1 MDWLNY
7 HHLYYF
13 WLVAREG
20 SIARAAEQLQLAQPT
35 ISKQIHQLESSLG
48 DKLFQRSGR
57 RLVLTE
63 FGHGVFRYAEEIFSV
78 GRELQDTVRGRAGGR
93 PLRFEVGI
101 TDVVTKLVVY
111 RVLKP
116 AFQLGKAVHVIC
128 REGNHEELLAE
139 LAVHR
144 LDIILSDTPVG
155 PTSKVRAFN
164 HLLGECGSSV
174 FASARLAAKY
184 RRRFPRSLEG
194 APLLLPTEKT
204 AVRRDLDQWLYTED
218 IRPTI
223 IGEFQDTA
231 LMKVFGQDGV
241 GLFTAP
247 TVMEKEVCRQYK
259 VRVVGRIDAVRE
271 RYYAISV
278 ERRLKHPAV
287 VAICGAARDT
297 IFA

>member
-20 SIARAAEQLQLAQPT
+20 SIARAADQLQLAHPT
-35 ISKQIHQLESSLG
+35 ISKQIHQLESALD
-48 DKLFQRSGR
+48 DKLFQRAGR
-57 RLVLTE
+57 KLVLTE
-63 FGHGVFRYAEEIFSV
+63 FGQGVFRYAEEIFSV
-78 GRELQDTVRGRAGGR
+78 GRELQDTIQGRSGSR

-101 TDVVTKLVVY
+101 TDVVSKLVVY
-111 RVLKP
+111 RLLKP
-116 AFQLGKAVHVIC
+116 AFRLGKAVHVIC
-128 REGNHEELLAE
+128 REGNHDQLLAQ

-144 LDIILSDTPVG
+144 LDIILSDAPVG
-155 PTSKVRAFN
+155 PTANVRAFN
-164 HLLGECGSSV
+164 HLLGECGSSF
-174 FASARLAAKY
+174 FATADLAEKY

-194 APLLLPTEKT
+194 APMLLPTEQT
-204 AVRRDLDQWLYTED
+204 AVRRDLDQWLYSED
-218 IRPTI
+218 LRPVI
-223 IGEFQDTA
+223 VGEFQDTA

-247 TVMEKEVCRQYK
+247 TVIEKEVCRQYK

-287 VAICGAARDT
+287 VAICGMARDK